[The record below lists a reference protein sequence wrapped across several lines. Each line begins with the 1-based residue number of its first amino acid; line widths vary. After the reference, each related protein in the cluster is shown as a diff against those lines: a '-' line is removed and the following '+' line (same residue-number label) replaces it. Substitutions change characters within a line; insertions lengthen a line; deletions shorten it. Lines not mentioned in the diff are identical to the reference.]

1 MLGNIIFQVLMFVII
16 WDIYL
21 RIGGQTTTIK
31 NRILYLLFDVALC
44 IWGQLIGRYIGVVPP
59 LVSIVTLTFSYQL
72 NKDVTSV
79 ERFFLGFYP
88 VVLVDLARRFL
99 ATFFFPPILGVAA
112 STLNTNIWWSMVPLA
127 FVMLTVRIVDF
138 ILHLDFTDIL
148 KVATQQEKKNR
159 LGLVNMLL
167 LVYYL
172 VIFLVSTFDTYFPEL
187 HLESKLR
194 QPLVLGYLYLLLFV
208 LGAVNQFAKEKIEQD
223 LAMKQ
228 ANYLDD
234 LKRENT
240 RVESLYRDL
249 MHVRSNYNFL
259 LNNLRDIERT
269 GDIRSYKK
277 DLVDLY
283 VNRDHYSFS
292 TQVTDL
298 DNIQNPSIH
307 SLLSSKY
314 HEAQMY
320 RINIHAEIPDPVTQ
334 NYLTDLDLAVVL
346 GHLMD
351 NAIDG
356 ARKASDG
363 FISLA
368 YFDEEDCQSF
378 IVESAIPDEQ
388 VPLSMTLSQF
398 PNSESGIGL
407 NAVQDILERYP
418 NTSFSVRSQNHK
430 MMQIL
435 EMRP

>member
-1 MLGNIIFQVLMFVII
+1 MLGNIVFQILMFVII

-21 RIGGQTTTIK
+21 RIGGQNTNLK
-31 NRILYLLFDVALC
+31 NRVLYLLFDVALC
-44 IWGQLIGRYIGVVPP
+44 IWGQLIGRYLGVVPP

-72 NKDVTSV
+72 NKTVTSV

-99 ATFFFPPILGVAA
+99 ATFFFPPIIGVAA
-112 STLNTNIWWSMVPLA
+112 STLNNNIWWSMVPLP
-127 FVMLTVRIVDF
+127 FVVLTVRIVDF
-138 ILHLDFTDIL
+138 ILRLDFTDIL

-167 LVYYL
+167 LIYYL
-172 VIFLVSTFDTYFPEL
+172 VIFLVSTFDSYFPEL
-187 HLESKLR
+187 HLESNLR
-194 QPLVLGYLYLLLFV
+194 LPLVMGYLYLLLFV

-223 LAMKQ
+223 LTMKQ

-234 LKRENT
+234 LKRENA
-240 RVESLYRDL
+240 RVEGLYRDL
-249 MHVRSNYNFL
+249 MFVRSNYNYL

-283 VNRDHYSFS
+283 VNRDQYSFS

-298 DNIQNPSIH
+298 ENIQNPSIH

-320 RINIHAEIPDPVTQ
+320 RLNIHAEIPDPVVHS
-334 NYLTDLDLAVVL
+334 YLTDLDLAVIL

-351 NAIDG
+351 NAIAG
-356 ARKASDG
+356 ARKVNDG

-378 IVESAIPDEQ
+378 IVESAISDEQ
-388 VPLSMTLSQF
+388 APLSMMTSQNL
-398 PNSESGIGL
+398 NSGGIGV

-418 NTSFSVRSQNHK
+418 NTSLSVRSQNHK

>member
-1 MLGNIIFQVLMFVII
+1 MLGNIVFQILMFVII

-21 RIGGQTTTIK
+21 RIGGQNTNLK
-31 NRILYLLFDVALC
+31 NRVLYLLFDVALC
-44 IWGQLIGRYIGVVPP
+44 IWGQLIGRYLGVVPP

-72 NKDVTSV
+72 NKTVTSV

-99 ATFFFPPILGVAA
+99 ATFFFPPIIGVAA
-112 STLNTNIWWSMVPLA
+112 STLNNNIWWSMVPLS
-127 FVMLTVRIVDF
+127 FVVLTVRIVDF
-138 ILHLDFTDIL
+138 ILRLDFTDIL

-167 LVYYL
+167 LIYYL
-172 VIFLVSTFDTYFPEL
+172 VIFLVSTFDSYFPEL
-187 HLESKLR
+187 HLESNLR
-194 QPLVLGYLYLLLFV
+194 LPLVMGYLYLLLFV

-223 LAMKQ
+223 LTMKQ

-234 LKRENT
+234 LKRENA
-240 RVESLYRDL
+240 RVEGLYRDL
-249 MHVRSNYNFL
+249 MFVRSNYNYL

-283 VNRDHYSFS
+283 VNRDQYSFS

-298 DNIQNPSIH
+298 ENIQNPSIH

-320 RINIHAEIPDPVTQ
+320 RLNIHAEIPDPVVHS
-334 NYLTDLDLAVVL
+334 YLTDLDLAVIL

-356 ARKASDG
+356 AREVNDG

-378 IVESAIPDEQ
+378 IVESAISDEQ
-388 VPLSMTLSQF
+388 APLSMMTSQNL
-398 PNSESGIGL
+398 NSGGIGV

-418 NTSFSVRSQNHK
+418 NTSLSVRSQNHK

>member
-1 MLGNIIFQVLMFVII
+1 
-16 WDIYL
+16 
-21 RIGGQTTTIK
+21 
-31 NRILYLLFDVALC
+31 
-44 IWGQLIGRYIGVVPP
+44 
-59 LVSIVTLTFSYQL
+59 
-72 NKDVTSV
+72 
-79 ERFFLGFYP
+79 
-88 VVLVDLARRFL
+88 
-99 ATFFFPPILGVAA
+99 
-112 STLNTNIWWSMVPLA
+112 MVPLS

-138 ILHLDFTDIL
+138 ILRLDFTDIL
-148 KVATQQEKKNR
+148 KVAAQQEKKNR

-167 LVYYL
+167 LLYYL
-172 VIFLVSTFDTYFPEL
+172 VIFLVSIFDTYFPEL
-187 HLESKLR
+187 HLEGRFRL
-194 QPLVLGYLYLLLFV
+194 PLVVGYLYLLLFV

-240 RVESLYRDL
+240 RVEGLYRDL

-283 VNRDHYSFS
+283 VYRDQYRLS
-292 TQVTDL
+292 THVTDL
-298 DNIQNPSIH
+298 DNIQNSSIH

-320 RINIHAEIPDPVTQ
+320 QLNIHAEIPDPVIHS
-334 NYLTDLDLAVVL
+334 YLTDLDLAVVL
-346 GHLMD
+346 GHLMN

-356 ARKASDG
+356 ARKAHEG
-363 FISLA
+363 FISIA
-368 YFDEEDCQSF
+368 YFDEEGCQSF
-378 IVESAIPDEQ
+378 IVESAISDEKAL
-388 VPLSMTLSQF
+388 LSMMASQI
-398 PNSESGIGL
+398 PINGGDAGI

-418 NTSFSVRSQNHK
+418 NTSFSVRSQKHK

>member
-1 MLGNIIFQVLMFVII
+1 MLGNIVFQILMFVII

-21 RIGGQTTTIK
+21 RIGGQNTNLK
-31 NRILYLLFDVALC
+31 NRVLYLLFDVALC
-44 IWGQLIGRYIGVVPP
+44 IWGQLIGRYLGVVPP

-72 NKDVTSV
+72 NKTVTSV

-99 ATFFFPPILGVAA
+99 ATLFFPPIIGVAA
-112 STLNTNIWWSMVPLA
+112 STLNNNIWWSMVPLS
-127 FVMLTVRIVDF
+127 FVVLTVRIVDF
-138 ILHLDFTDIL
+138 ILRLDFTDIL

-167 LVYYL
+167 LIYYL
-172 VIFLVSTFDTYFPEL
+172 VIFLVSTFDSYFPEL
-187 HLESKLR
+187 HLESNLR
-194 QPLVLGYLYLLLFV
+194 LPLVMGYLYLLLFV

-223 LAMKQ
+223 LTMKQ

-234 LKRENT
+234 LKRENA
-240 RVESLYRDL
+240 RVEGLYRDL
-249 MHVRSNYNFL
+249 MLVRSNYNYL

-283 VNRDHYSFS
+283 VNRDQYSFS

-298 DNIQNPSIH
+298 ENIQNPSIH

-320 RINIHAEIPDPVTQ
+320 RLNIHAEIPDPVVHS
-334 NYLTDLDLAVVL
+334 YLTDLDLAVIL

-351 NAIDG
+351 NAIAG
-356 ARKASDG
+356 ARKVNDG

-378 IVESAIPDEQ
+378 IVESAISDEQ
-388 VPLSMTLSQF
+388 APLSMMTSQNL
-398 PNSESGIGL
+398 NSGGIGV

-418 NTSFSVRSQNHK
+418 NTSLSVRSQNHK

>member
-334 NYLTDLDLAVVL
+334 NYLIDLDLAVVL

>member
-1 MLGNIIFQVLMFVII
+1 MLGNIVFQILMFVII

-21 RIGGQTTTIK
+21 RIGGQNTNLK
-31 NRILYLLFDVALC
+31 NRVLYLLFDIALC
-44 IWGQLIGRYIGVVPP
+44 IWGQLIGRYLGVVPP

-72 NKDVTSV
+72 NKTVTSV

-99 ATFFFPPILGVAA
+99 ATFFFPPIIGVAA
-112 STLNTNIWWSMVPLA
+112 STLNNNIWWSMVPLS
-127 FVMLTVRIVDF
+127 FVVLTVRIVDF
-138 ILHLDFTDIL
+138 ILRLDFTDIL

-167 LVYYL
+167 LIYYL
-172 VIFLVSTFDTYFPEL
+172 VIFLVSTFDSYFPEL
-187 HLESKLR
+187 HLESNLR
-194 QPLVLGYLYLLLFV
+194 LPLVMGYLYLLLFV

-223 LAMKQ
+223 LTMKQ

-234 LKRENT
+234 LKRENA
-240 RVESLYRDL
+240 RVEGLYRDL
-249 MHVRSNYNFL
+249 MFVRSNYNYL

-283 VNRDHYSFS
+283 VNRDQYSFS

-298 DNIQNPSIH
+298 ENIQNPSIH

-320 RINIHAEIPDPVTQ
+320 RLNIHAEIPDPVVHS
-334 NYLTDLDLAVVL
+334 YLTDLDLAVIL

-351 NAIDG
+351 NAIAG
-356 ARKASDG
+356 ARKVNDG

-378 IVESAIPDEQ
+378 IVESAISDEQ
-388 VPLSMTLSQF
+388 APLSMMTSQNL
-398 PNSESGIGL
+398 NSGGIGV

-418 NTSFSVRSQNHK
+418 NTSLSVRSQNHK